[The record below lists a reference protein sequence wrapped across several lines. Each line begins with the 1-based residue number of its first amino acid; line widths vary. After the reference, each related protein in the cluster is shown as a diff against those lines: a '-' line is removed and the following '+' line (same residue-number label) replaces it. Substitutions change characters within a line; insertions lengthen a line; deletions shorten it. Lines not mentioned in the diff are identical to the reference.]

1 MWGGASKFA
10 QGYEAFH
17 FITLTESFSICAVDV
32 FIIISGYFS
41 IERKNRKIGKVLTL
55 FFWVILYQMVFS
67 LGDIFALE
75 GTTNVIKKIIRCLY
89 PVNYYVYLYSALY
102 LISPFLNQMVENMD
116 FKKYNRMIVILIA
129 VFSLHPTFTDAI
141 NSILDI
147 SIPGI
152 STVSLLGSQEGYS
165 IINFIMLYLLGGYI
179 RRYSYKYKKYNLKYL
194 SIIIYILSTVVI
206 WIESYFLATNVAWSY
221 CNLFV
226 IIQAVSIF
234 LYFDSLEIKYNRY
247 INYFAESVFG
257 IFLIHRYLLP
267 QITQITGMEKMAS
280 SIGGLIGN
288 MFISVS
294 ICFMIS
300 VLVDILGRKIF
311 GGMAK
316 YWEKTKLY
324 NWKI

>member
-1 MWGGASKFA
+1 
-10 QGYEAFH
+10 
-17 FITLTESFSICAVDV
+17 
-32 FIIISGYFS
+32 
-41 IERKNRKIGKVLTL
+41 
-55 FFWVILYQMVFS
+55 
-67 LGDIFALE
+67 
-75 GTTNVIKKIIRCLY
+75 
-89 PVNYYVYLYSALY
+89 
-102 LISPFLNQMVENMD
+102 MD

-206 WIESYFLATNVAWSY
+206 LIESYFLATNVAWSY

-267 QITQITGMEKMAS
+267 QITQITEMEKMAS

-288 MFISVS
+288 MFI
-294 ICFMIS
+294 
-300 VLVDILGRKIF
+300 R
-311 GGMAK
+311 
-316 YWEKTKLY
+316 
-324 NWKI
+324 